1 MGVSGERSCC
11 FLVTK
16 SCPTLCN
23 RMDCNLPGFSV
34 LRISQARILEWVA
47 ISFRERGGR
56 RVNGKKIRRM
66 KGMDIN

>member
-1 MGVSGERSCC
+1 MSDSLR
-11 FLVTK
+11 
-16 SCPTLCN
+16 
-23 RMDCNLPGFSV
+23 RMHCNLPGFSV

-56 RVNGKKIRRM
+56 RINGKKIRRM